1 MAVIGVQR
9 LRAILADLEKE
20 NDDLH
25 YMSPEQSEVLFNRYL
40 AHLQG
45 ISKETEKNRQKAL
58 RFEDSRSV

>member
-20 NDDLH
+20 NDDLQ

-45 ISKETEKNRQKAL
+45 IFKRNGKESAEGA
-58 RFEDSRSV
+58 